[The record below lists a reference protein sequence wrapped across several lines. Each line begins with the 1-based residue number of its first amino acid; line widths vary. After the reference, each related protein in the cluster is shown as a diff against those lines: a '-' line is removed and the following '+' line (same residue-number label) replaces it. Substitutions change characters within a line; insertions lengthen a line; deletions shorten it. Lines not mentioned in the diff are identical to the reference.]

1 MLAVR
6 GLLGNL
12 LDEQVDSVVW
22 RVVVDDITVDV
33 NRFRFFAF
41 TVAAVALRVTTAL
54 VHILIRACD
63 FERLE
68 YQLVLRQCASFVAKN
83 EIYLRQIL
91 MQRKVFHLDTHQLLL
106 LFVNDMHLEIT
117 LDKVDVYELC

>member
-1 MLAVR
+1 M
-6 GLLGNL
+6 
-12 LDEQVDSVVW
+12 W

-41 TVAAVALRVTTAL
+41 TIAAVALRVTATL
-54 VHILIRACD
+54 VHILIRTCD

-83 EIYLRQIL
+83 EIDLRQIF
-91 MQRKVFHLDTHQLLL
+91 MQRKVFYLNTHQLLL
-106 LFVNDMHLEIT
+106 LFVDYMHL
-117 LDKVDVYELC
+117 